1 MNRKGRWK
9 EKNILR
15 GICIVTT
22 LMSSQSQQK
31 MKKVKDSKKKKSIKI
46 VLIKNIYLSH
56 SCI

>member
-9 EKNILR
+9 EKKVLR

-22 LMSSQSQQK
+22 LMSSYSQQK
-31 MKKVKDSKKKKSIKI
+31 MKKAKDSKKSIKI